1 MHIVK
6 ISYIKAVLVTVLYH
20 GWGVLSSVWR
30 RYVPSARLA
39 AAHPDFMLHNRGKAK
54 LHSDHRN
61 ATSRQYRRR
70 RDHRNP
76 HFAAMLPA
84 GAVRMPAS
92 RSCRTSAT
100 KSPLGLFKEISPK
113 RNFFQRDPRR
123 GSLSF
128 HAAKRHENSLL
139 LRFAEA
145 RRFRALRSATKGSA
159 FGIRKP
165 FEKGLIENFVPWC
178 ASKGMFKVVSAK
190 LSAAVPSRGR
200 LEAHLNFML
209 T

>member
-1 MHIVK
+1 MDGAFCQALGEDMSRPQDLPLRIR
-6 ISYIKAVLVTVLYH
+6 ILCYIT
-20 GWGVLSSVWR
+20 GVR
-30 RYVPSARLA
+30 RSCIPTIGMQL
-39 AAHPDFMLHNRGKAK
+39 RG
-54 LHSDHRN
+54 N
-61 ATSRQYRRR
+61 TRRR

>member
-1 MHIVK
+1 MALFSFRVD
-6 ISYIKAVLVTVLYH
+6 
-20 GWGVLSSVWR
+20 
-30 RYVPSARLA
+30 VP
-39 AAHPDFMLHNRGKAK
+39 
-54 LHSDHRN
+54 RN
-61 ATSRQYRRR
+61 ASRGAAPTPRKPSRRLDPSFVPWCASKFHQPDTKLRFR
-70 RDHRNP
+70 RCP
-76 HFAAMLPA
+76 L
-84 GAVRMPAS
+84 S
-92 RSCRTSAT
+92 RTCHLTVT

-113 RNFFQRDPRR
+113 RNFFQRAPRR

-165 FEKGLIENFVPWC
+165 FEKGLSLNFILER
-178 ASKGMFKVVSAK
+178 ASKFYVDITKIGQISADI
-190 LSAAVPSRGR
+190 
-200 LEAHLNFML
+200 